1 MTALPPSPPSRA
13 GFTLI
18 EVLLAV
24 VIFSIVLAAVNY
36 VFYGAL
42 RLRNKTI
49 QASERAFSL
58 QQTLAI
64 MKRDL
69 ANMAPAGGTLSGDLR
84 TTGTGGGL
92 LSQADSE
99 FYFSSSAGLL
109 RETSPWPEVQ
119 RISYYLAEPTNQVGG
134 SGMELFRLV
143 TRNLLPVQQEEFES
157 QYLMGGV
164 SRLVFLFYDGFEWRE
179 TWDSTLETTPMPL
192 AVKVEMELAGD
203 ENETEEPEMVS
214 LVVPIL
220 VQGSASTNQTSG
232 EEL

>member
-1 MTALPPSPPSRA
+1 MTALPSLPQSRA

-24 VIFSIVLAAVNY
+24 VVFSIVLAAVNY

-42 RLRNKTI
+42 RLRNKTTL
-49 QASERAFSL
+49 ASEHAFLL

-69 ANMAPAGGTLSGDLR
+69 ANLVPAGGTLSGDLR
-84 TTGTGGGL
+84 TTATGGGL
-92 LSQADSE
+92 LNQADSE
-99 FYFSSSAGLL
+99 FSFCSSAGLL
-109 RETSPWPEVQ
+109 RETSPWSEVQ

-134 SGMELFRLV
+134 GLELFRLV

-157 QYLMGGV
+157 QFLMGGV
-164 SRLVFLFYDGFEWRE
+164 IRLVFLFYDGLEWRE
-179 TWDSTLETTPMPL
+179 TWDSSLEIMPMPL

-203 ENETEEPEMVS
+203 ENETEEPEIVR

-220 VQGSASTNQTSG
+220 VQGSASTNQTGGG
-232 EEL
+232 EL